1 MRTGVSPLSIAPE
14 TAFASRAPPGICESS
29 RPVRERRDLGGPF
42 DCDAAEIRVP
52 RPAPPGDAAVLT
64 HVSARLPPGEPGPW
78 PRPSPVSRACA
89 AALLRFRPAL
99 RRGVRQDGCLLG
111 SHAAEAA
118 PRPLAKFPG
127 SPGNRREDW
136 RRRGASRVCGFSPVP
151 PPVLQCS
158 AVGEKP
164 GSPPGVV
171 FPEHL

>member
-1 MRTGVSPLSIAPE
+1 MAGLSFSKKIQPRGLAGTARRMRTGVSPLSIAPE

-127 SPGNRREDW
+127 SPG
-136 RRRGASRVCGFSPVP
+136 
-151 PPVLQCS
+151 
-158 AVGEKP
+158 
-164 GSPPGVV
+164 SPPGSLHQR
-171 FPEHL
+171 P